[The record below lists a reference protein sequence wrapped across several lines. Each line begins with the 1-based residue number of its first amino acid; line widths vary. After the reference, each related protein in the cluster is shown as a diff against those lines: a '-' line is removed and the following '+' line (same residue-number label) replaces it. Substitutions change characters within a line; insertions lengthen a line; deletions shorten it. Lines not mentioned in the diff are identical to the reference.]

1 MLVGAGVEVSTLNST
16 KDFKERVLTEP
27 VDGVIVSGTSAAWT
41 APDLY
46 RWLQEK
52 SPATAKHVLFTFSSA
67 PDSDTKEFLQANGVA
82 FLVKPFEVADLI
94 VAARD
99 MLLKKHAA
107 VAGD

>member
-1 MLVGAGVEVSTLNST
+1 VGAGVEVSTLKST

-27 VDGVIVSGTSAAWT
+27 FDGVIVSGTAASCAAT
-41 APDLY
+41 DLY

-52 SPATAKHVLFTFSSA
+52 SPDTAKHLLFTFSSA
-67 PDSDTKEFLQANGVA
+67 PEAETREFLQANNVT

-94 VAARD
+94 VAARN
-99 MLLKKHAA
+99 LLLRKHAA